1 MSIKPTRYD
10 DAKEIADR
18 VKAGVPVLM
27 NISAADEVIAR
38 RLIDF
43 ASGLIYGIEGSMEK
57 VSPGVFLI
65 KPPGVRV
72 SLD

>member
-1 MSIKPTRYD
+1 VSIKPTRYD

-27 NISAADEVIAR
+27 NISAADEIIAR

-43 ASGLIYGIEGSMEK
+43 ASGLIYGVEGSMEK

-72 SLD
+72 ALD